1 MMNVNTDKQ
10 GRFTGVSSP
19 RKEQGMKRTAAIR
32 RIFLIAA
39 FFCAF
44 FGTISG
50 ISAEEVPVLEPSDAA
65 LGTVSSEEESV
76 WGISN
81 GAFSAG
87 FSLTGTSEEVS
98 VSFEASGAELA
109 SGYIFNA
116 LPHRQVLRAVRP
128 SGAWL
133 TGSDFRLYSALRALI
148 SSVADGTETSTAFAI
163 PAAKVFEQDRFTA
176 EELGLETLVNDEGKI
191 TLAAQ
196 AAFQAK
202 VEELLTE
209 IHFSAVMN
217 CLLADSPY
225 ELYWF
230 NKSYLA
236 PTNNFEMWAT
246 KADGVYNKL
255 VIHGD
260 YLVTL
265 IVSPDY
271 AEGEIGDDGNWTYA
285 RDRVDSRYGESVA
298 QAAANARAI
307 LSKYAEEDDY
317 GKICGYRDAICA
329 LADYN
334 HDVVG
339 DDVPYGDPWQL
350 IWVFDGKPNT
360 KVVCEGYAKAFQYLC
375 DLGTT
380 SVVAISVQGR
390 VPGGA
395 HMWNIVTI
403 DGRNYLADLT
413 NWDAGIELF
422 LKGYS
427 GGDPVSGYVILHSGG
442 TIRYI
447 YNRELIERAENE
459 LVLSQ
464 WDYDPGSTEG
474 VAVLPSALVSIE
486 DEAFAGTKIEA
497 FDVPAGVTG
506 IGDAAFGTNTDEIVI
521 WAEEGS
527 DAWEYGA
534 EHGMRVLRR

>member
-1 MMNVNTDKQ
+1 
-10 GRFTGVSSP
+10 
-19 RKEQGMKRTAAIR
+19 MKRTAAIR

>member
-1 MMNVNTDKQ
+1 MAV
-10 GRFTGVSSP
+10 
-19 RKEQGMKRTAAIR
+19 IR
-32 RIFLIAA
+32 RMVLIAVA
-39 FFCAF
+39 FFAFLGIASGSLAEEEEPVPGISGDF
-44 FGTISG
+44 FG
-50 ISAEEVPVLEPSDAA
+50 E
-65 LGTVSSEEESV
+65 TV
-76 WGISN
+76 
-81 GAFSAG
+81 
-87 FSLTGTSEEVS
+87 SEEVS
-98 VSFEASGAELA
+98 VSFEAGTSELA
-109 SGYIFNA
+109 SGYISIA
-116 LPHRQVLRAVRP
+116 MPHRRILRAVRP
-128 SGAWL
+128 SGARL
-133 TGSDFRLYSALRALI
+133 KGSDYKLYSALRVLI

-163 PAAKVFEQDRFTA
+163 PAADVFEQVRFTA

-196 AAFQAK
+196 AAFRAK
-202 VEELLTE
+202 VEELMAGV
-209 IHFSAVMN
+209 HFSTVMN

-236 PTNNFEMWAT
+236 PRNNFEMWAT
-246 KADGVYNKL
+246 KVDGVYNKL

-285 RDRVDSRYGESVA
+285 RDRVDASYGQSVT
-298 QAAANARAI
+298 QAAANAGAI
-307 LSKYAEEDDY
+307 LSQYAGEDDY
-317 GKICGYRDAICA
+317 GKLCGYRDAICA

-334 HDVVG
+334 YDATG
-339 DDVPYGDPWQL
+339 EDVPYGDPWQL
-350 IWVFDGKPNT
+350 IWVFDGKPST

-375 DLGTT
+375 DLGTKST
-380 SVVAISVQGR
+380 VTISVQGR

-413 NWDAGIELF
+413 NWDTGNELF

-427 GGDPVSGYVILHSGG
+427 SGDPVSGYVIRYNGG

-459 LVLSQ
+459 LVLSR
-464 WDYDPGSTEG
+464 WDYDPSSSAG
-474 VAVLPSALVSIE
+474 VAVLPAGLTSIE
-486 DEAFAGTKIEA
+486 DEAFAGTKIEV
-497 FDVPAGVTG
+497 FDVPAGVTE
-506 IGDAAFGTNTDEIVI
+506 IGDEAFGENTDDIVI
-521 WAEEGS
+521 VAEEGS
-527 DAWEYGA
+527 EAWEYGV
-534 EHGMRVLRR
+534 ENGMRVLEP